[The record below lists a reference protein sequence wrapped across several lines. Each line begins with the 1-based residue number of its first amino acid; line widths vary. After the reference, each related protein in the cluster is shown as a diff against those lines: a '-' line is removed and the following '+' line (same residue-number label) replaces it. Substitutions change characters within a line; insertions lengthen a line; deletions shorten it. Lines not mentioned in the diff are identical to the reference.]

1 MEQDRCGAS
10 CLGRAAIAGVSTTV
24 GMTVGAS
31 QHVGITA
38 GRKADRFRWG
48 SAWQR
53 KREQIRQRDNN
64 LCQLCLRWMP
74 GTIAQLTYDGL
85 SVHHAVSLEE
95 DYDRRLDD
103 DNLLT
108 VCGLH
113 HKMADRGEIPLAD
126 VLRVIEEQEEKA
138 RRYPPG
144 GGW

>member
-1 MEQDRCGAS
+1 MLRSCSYCGRIHDSRYDCGCKPARRNN
-10 CLGRAAIAGVSTTV
+10 CGKKGGTV
-24 GMTVGAS
+24 
-31 QHVGITA
+31 
-38 GRKADRFRWG
+38 DRFRWG

-64 LCQLCLRWMP
+64 LCQLCLRNMP

-95 DYDRRLDD
+95 DYDRCLDD

-113 HKMADRGEIPLAD
+113 HEMAESGEIPLAD

>member
-1 MEQDRCGAS
+1 M
-10 CLGRAAIAGVSTTV
+10 
-24 GMTVGAS
+24 
-31 QHVGITA
+31 
-38 GRKADRFRWG
+38 DRFRWG

-64 LCQLCLRWMP
+64 LCQLCLRNMP

-95 DYDRRLDD
+95 DYDRCLDD

-113 HKMADRGEIPLAD
+113 HEMAESGEIPLAD